1 MMQNWESYNQIYMA
15 TDLQKVPWSPHN
27 MFADM
32 YVARAPW
39 HVVFCWLMGGT
50 GGGGVGAEEG
60 EMDRGEAGFAS
71 LNPTLGSNP

>member
-1 MMQNWESYNQIYMA
+1 MLNDAELGVVQPNIHGYRLA
-15 TDLQKVPWSPHN
+15 KVPWSPHN

-60 EMDRGEAGFAS
+60 GWTGKQVS